1 MKYVILVSHGKFAN
15 GLNDA
20 LSMLAGN
27 REDILSVGLENGKS
41 VDEFVVLF
49 TEKVKD
55 ISNDDEVILLGDIIG
70 GSPLTNA
77 TNVLVN
83 KGIKTVILGGMNL
96 PLALT
101 TILMKDVLDT
111 DALITNVTSE
121 ATGAIKQF
129 VLETNDEE
137 SEEDI

>member
-1 MKYVILVSHGKFAN
+1 MRYVILVSHGKFAN

-41 VDEFVVLF
+41 VDEFVALF

-55 ISNDDEVILLGDIIG
+55 ISTDDEVILLGDIIG

-101 TILMKDVLDT
+101 TVLMKDTVSLDEIS
-111 DALITNVTSE
+111 D
-121 ATGAIKQF
+121 Q
-129 VLETNDEE
+129 VLEQARMAMQEFKIVEE

>member
-1 MKYVILVSHGKFAN
+1 MRYVILVSHGKFAN

-41 VDEFVVLF
+41 VDEFAALF

-101 TILMKDVLDT
+101 TVLMKDTVSLDEIA
-111 DALITNVTSE
+111 D
-121 ATGAIKQF
+121 Q
-129 VLETNDEE
+129 VLEQARMAMQEFKIVEE

>member
-15 GLNDA
+15 GLNNA

-41 VDEFVVLF
+41 VDEFVALF

-55 ISNDDEVILLGDIIG
+55 ISTDDEVILLGDIIG

-101 TILMKDVLDT
+101 TVLMKDTVSLEEIAD
-111 DALITNVTSE
+111 
-121 ATGAIKQF
+121 Q
-129 VLETNDEE
+129 VLEQARMAMQEFKIVEE

>member
-41 VDEFVVLF
+41 VDEFVALF

-55 ISNDDEVILLGDIIG
+55 ISTDDEVILLGDIIG

-101 TILMKDVLDT
+101 TVLMKDIVSLDEIA
-111 DALITNVTSE
+111 D
-121 ATGAIKQF
+121 Q
-129 VLETNDEE
+129 VLEQARMAMQEFKIVEE

>member
-1 MKYVILVSHGKFAN
+1 MRYVILVSHGKFAN

-27 REDILSVGLENGKS
+27 REDILSIGLENGKS
-41 VDEFVVLF
+41 VDEFTALF

-55 ISNDDEVILLGDIIG
+55 ISTDDEVILLGDIIG

-101 TILMKDVLDT
+101 TVLMKDTVSLDEIA
-111 DALITNVTSE
+111 D
-121 ATGAIKQF
+121 Q
-129 VLETNDEE
+129 VLEQARMAMQEF
-137 SEEDI
+137 

>member
-41 VDEFVVLF
+41 VDEFTALF

-55 ISNDDEVILLGDIIG
+55 ISTDDEVILLGDIIG

-77 TNVLVN
+77 TNVLVD

-101 TILMKDVLDT
+101 TVLMKDTVSLDEIA
-111 DALITNVTSE
+111 D
-121 ATGAIKQF
+121 Q
-129 VLETNDEE
+129 VLEQARMAMQEFKIVEE

>member
-15 GLNDA
+15 GLSDA

-41 VDEFVVLF
+41 VDEFVALF
-49 TEKVKD
+49 IEKVKD
-55 ISNDDEVILLGDIIG
+55 ISTDDEVILLGDIIG

-101 TILMKDVLDT
+101 TVLMKDTVSLDEIA
-111 DALITNVTSE
+111 D
-121 ATGAIKQF
+121 Q
-129 VLETNDEE
+129 VLEQARMAMQEFKIVEE

>member
-101 TILMKDVLDT
+101 TVLMKDTVSLDEIS
-111 DALITNVTSE
+111 D
-121 ATGAIKQF
+121 Q
-129 VLETNDEE
+129 VLEQARMAMQEFKIVEE

>member
-15 GLNDA
+15 GLSDA

-41 VDEFVVLF
+41 VDEFVALF

-101 TILMKDVLDT
+101 TVLMKDTVSLDEIA
-111 DALITNVTSE
+111 D
-121 ATGAIKQF
+121 Q
-129 VLETNDEE
+129 VLEQARMAMQEFKIVEE

>member
-1 MKYVILVSHGKFAN
+1 MKYAILVSHGKFAN

-41 VDEFVVLF
+41 VDEFVALF

-55 ISNDDEVILLGDIIG
+55 ISTDDEVILLGDIIG

-101 TILMKDVLDT
+101 TVLMKDTVSLDEIA
-111 DALITNVTSE
+111 D
-121 ATGAIKQF
+121 Q
-129 VLETNDEE
+129 VLEQARMAMQEFKIVEE

>member
-41 VDEFVVLF
+41 VDEFAALF

-55 ISNDDEVILLGDIIG
+55 ISTDDEVILLGDIIG

-101 TILMKDVLDT
+101 TVLMKDTVSLDEIA
-111 DALITNVTSE
+111 D
-121 ATGAIKQF
+121 Q
-129 VLETNDEE
+129 VLEQAHMAMQEFKIVEE
-137 SEEDI
+137 SEDDI

>member
-41 VDEFVVLF
+41 VDEFVALF

-101 TILMKDVLDT
+101 TVLMKDTVSLDEI
-111 DALITNVTSE
+111 AN
-121 ATGAIKQF
+121 Q
-129 VLETNDEE
+129 VLEQARMAMQEFKIVEE

>member
-20 LSMLAGN
+20 LSMLAGS

-41 VDEFVVLF
+41 VDEFTALF

-55 ISNDDEVILLGDIIG
+55 ISTDDEVILLGDIIG

-101 TILMKDVLDT
+101 TVLMKDTVSLDEIA
-111 DALITNVTSE
+111 D
-121 ATGAIKQF
+121 Q
-129 VLETNDEE
+129 VLEQARMAMQEFKIVEE

>member
-41 VDEFVVLF
+41 VDEFVALF

-101 TILMKDVLDT
+101 TVLMKDTVFLDEIA
-111 DALITNVTSE
+111 D
-121 ATGAIKQF
+121 Q
-129 VLETNDEE
+129 VLEQARMAMQEFKIVEE

>member
-41 VDEFVVLF
+41 VDEFAALF

-55 ISNDDEVILLGDIIG
+55 ISTDYEVILLGDIIG

-101 TILMKDVLDT
+101 TVLMKDTISLDEIA
-111 DALITNVTSE
+111 D
-121 ATGAIKQF
+121 Q
-129 VLETNDEE
+129 VLEQARMAMQEFKIVEE
-137 SEEDI
+137 SEDDI

>member
-41 VDEFVVLF
+41 VDEFVALF

-55 ISNDDEVILLGDIIG
+55 ISTDDEVILLGDIIG

-101 TILMKDVLDT
+101 TVLMKDTVSLDEIA
-111 DALITNVTSE
+111 D
-121 ATGAIKQF
+121 Q
-129 VLETNDEE
+129 VLEQARMAMQEFKIVEE

>member
-41 VDEFVVLF
+41 IDEFTALF

-55 ISNDDEVILLGDIIG
+55 ISTDDEVILLGDIIG

-101 TILMKDVLDT
+101 TVLMKDTVFLDEIA
-111 DALITNVTSE
+111 D
-121 ATGAIKQF
+121 Q
-129 VLETNDEE
+129 VLEQARMAMQEFKIVEE

>member
-41 VDEFVVLF
+41 VDEFVALF

-101 TILMKDVLDT
+101 TVLMKDTVSLDEIA
-111 DALITNVTSE
+111 D
-121 ATGAIKQF
+121 Q
-129 VLETNDEE
+129 VLEQARMAMQEFKIEEE

>member
-41 VDEFVVLF
+41 VDEFVALF

-55 ISNDDEVILLGDIIG
+55 ISTDDEVILLGDIIG

-77 TNVLVN
+77 TNVFVN

-101 TILMKDVLDT
+101 TVLMKDTVSLDEIA
-111 DALITNVTSE
+111 D
-121 ATGAIKQF
+121 Q
-129 VLETNDEE
+129 VLEQARMAMQEFKIVEE

>member
-41 VDEFVVLF
+41 VDDFTALF

-55 ISNDDEVILLGDIIG
+55 ISTDDEVILLGDIIG

-101 TILMKDVLDT
+101 TVLMKDTVSLDEIA
-111 DALITNVTSE
+111 D
-121 ATGAIKQF
+121 Q
-129 VLETNDEE
+129 VLEQARMAMQEFKIVEE

>member
-1 MKYVILVSHGKFAN
+1 MRYVILVSHGKFAN

-27 REDILSVGLENGKS
+27 REDILSIGLENGKS
-41 VDEFVVLF
+41 VDEFVALF

-101 TILMKDVLDT
+101 TVLMKDTVSLDEIA
-111 DALITNVTSE
+111 D
-121 ATGAIKQF
+121 Q
-129 VLETNDEE
+129 VLEQARMAMQEFKIVEE

>member
-41 VDEFVVLF
+41 VDEFVALF

-55 ISNDDEVILLGDIIG
+55 ISTDDEVILLGDIIG

-101 TILMKDVLDT
+101 TVLMKDTVSLDEIA
-111 DALITNVTSE
+111 D
-121 ATGAIKQF
+121 Q
-129 VLETNDEE
+129 VLEQARMAMQEFKIVEE
-137 SEEDI
+137 SEDDIYF

>member
-41 VDEFVVLF
+41 VDEFTALF

-55 ISNDDEVILLGDIIG
+55 ISTDDEVILLGDIIG

-101 TILMKDVLDT
+101 TALMKDTVSLDEIA
-111 DALITNVTSE
+111 D
-121 ATGAIKQF
+121 Q
-129 VLETNDEE
+129 VLEQARMAMQEFKIVEE

>member
-41 VDEFVVLF
+41 VDEFVALF

-55 ISNDDEVILLGDIIG
+55 ISTDDEVILLGDIIG

-101 TILMKDVLDT
+101 TVLMKDTVSLDEIA
-111 DALITNVTSE
+111 D
-121 ATGAIKQF
+121 Q
-129 VLETNDEE
+129 VLEQARMAMQEFKIVEE
-137 SEEDI
+137 SEDDI

>member
-1 MKYVILVSHGKFAN
+1 MKYVIIVSHGKFAN

-41 VDEFVVLF
+41 VDEFTALF

-55 ISNDDEVILLGDIIG
+55 ISTDDEVILLGDIIG

-96 PLALT
+96 PLVLT
-101 TILMKDVLDT
+101 TVLMKDTVSLDEIA
-111 DALITNVTSE
+111 D
-121 ATGAIKQF
+121 Q
-129 VLETNDEE
+129 VLEQARMAMQEFKIVEE

>member
-41 VDEFVVLF
+41 VDEFTALF

-55 ISNDDEVILLGDIIG
+55 ISTDDEVILLGDIIG

-101 TILMKDVLDT
+101 TVLMKDTVSLDEIA
-111 DALITNVTSE
+111 D
-121 ATGAIKQF
+121 Q
-129 VLETNDEE
+129 VLEQARMAMQEFKIVEE

>member
-41 VDEFVVLF
+41 VDEFVALF

-55 ISNDDEVILLGDIIG
+55 ISIDDEVILLGDIIG

-101 TILMKDVLDT
+101 TVLMKDTVSLDEIA
-111 DALITNVTSE
+111 D
-121 ATGAIKQF
+121 Q
-129 VLETNDEE
+129 VLEQARMAMQEFKIVEE
-137 SEEDI
+137 SEDDI

>member
-41 VDEFVVLF
+41 VDEFAALF

-55 ISNDDEVILLGDIIG
+55 ISTDDEVILLGDIIG

-77 TNVLVN
+77 TKVLVN

-101 TILMKDVLDT
+101 TVLMKDTVSLDEIA
-111 DALITNVTSE
+111 D
-121 ATGAIKQF
+121 Q
-129 VLETNDEE
+129 VLEQARMAMQEFKIVEE
-137 SEEDI
+137 SEDDI

>member
-41 VDEFVVLF
+41 VDEFVALF

-55 ISNDDEVILLGDIIG
+55 ISTDDEVILLGDIIG

-101 TILMKDVLDT
+101 TVLMKDTVSLDEIS
-111 DALITNVTSE
+111 D
-121 ATGAIKQF
+121 Q
-129 VLETNDEE
+129 VLEQARMAMQEFKIVEE
-137 SEEDI
+137 SEDDI

>member
-41 VDEFVVLF
+41 VDEFIALF
-49 TEKVKD
+49 TEKIKD
-55 ISNDDEVILLGDIIG
+55 ISTDDEVILLGDIIG

-101 TILMKDVLDT
+101 TVLMKDTVSLDEIA
-111 DALITNVTSE
+111 D
-121 ATGAIKQF
+121 Q
-129 VLETNDEE
+129 VLEQARMAMQEFKIVEE

>member
-41 VDEFVVLF
+41 VGEFVALF

-55 ISNDDEVILLGDIIG
+55 ISTDDEVILLGDIIG

-77 TNVLVN
+77 TNVLIN

-101 TILMKDVLDT
+101 TVLMKDTVSFEIAD
-111 DALITNVTSE
+111 
-121 ATGAIKQF
+121 Q
-129 VLETNDEE
+129 VLEQARMAMQEFKIVEE

>member
-1 MKYVILVSHGKFAN
+1 MRYVILVSHGKFAN

-41 VDEFVVLF
+41 VDEFAALF

-55 ISNDDEVILLGDIIG
+55 ISTDDEVILLGDIIG

-101 TILMKDVLDT
+101 TVLMKDTVSLDEIA
-111 DALITNVTSE
+111 D
-121 ATGAIKQF
+121 Q
-129 VLETNDEE
+129 VLEQARMAMQEFKIVEE
-137 SEEDI
+137 SEDDI

>member
-41 VDEFVVLF
+41 VDEFTALF

-55 ISNDDEVILLGDIIG
+55 ISTDDEVILLGDIIG

-83 KGIKTVILGGMNL
+83 KGIKTVILGGINL

-101 TILMKDVLDT
+101 TVLMKDTVSLDEIA
-111 DALITNVTSE
+111 D
-121 ATGAIKQF
+121 Q
-129 VLETNDEE
+129 VLEQARMAMQEFKIVEE
-137 SEEDI
+137 SEDDI

>member
-41 VDEFVVLF
+41 VDEFVALF

-55 ISNDDEVILLGDIIG
+55 ISTDDEVILLGDIIG

-101 TILMKDVLDT
+101 TVLIKDTVSLDEIA
-111 DALITNVTSE
+111 D
-121 ATGAIKQF
+121 Q
-129 VLETNDEE
+129 VLEQARMAMQEFKIVEE

>member
-41 VDEFVVLF
+41 VDEFVALF

-55 ISNDDEVILLGDIIG
+55 ISTDDEVILLGDIIG

-77 TNVLVN
+77 TTVLIN

-101 TILMKDVLDT
+101 TVLMKDTVSLDEIA
-111 DALITNVTSE
+111 D
-121 ATGAIKQF
+121 Q
-129 VLETNDEE
+129 VLEQARMAMQEFKIVEE

>member
-41 VDEFVVLF
+41 VDEFVALF

-101 TILMKDVLDT
+101 TVLMKDTVSLDEIA
-111 DALITNVTSE
+111 D
-121 ATGAIKQF
+121 Q
-129 VLETNDEE
+129 VLEQARMVMQEFKIVEE

>member
-41 VDEFVVLF
+41 VDVFVALF

-55 ISNDDEVILLGDIIG
+55 ISTDDEVILLGDIIG

-101 TILMKDVLDT
+101 TVLMKDTVSLDEIA
-111 DALITNVTSE
+111 D
-121 ATGAIKQF
+121 Q
-129 VLETNDEE
+129 VLEQARMAMQEFKIVEE
-137 SEEDI
+137 SEDDI

>member
-1 MKYVILVSHGKFAN
+1 MRYVILVSHGKFAN

-27 REDILSVGLENGKS
+27 REDILSIGLENGKS
-41 VDEFVVLF
+41 VDEFTALF

-55 ISNDDEVILLGDIIG
+55 ISTDDEVILLGDIIG

-83 KGIKTVILGGMNL
+83 KGIKTVILGGINL

-101 TILMKDVLDT
+101 TVLMKDTVSLDEIA
-111 DALITNVTSE
+111 D
-121 ATGAIKQF
+121 Q
-129 VLETNDEE
+129 VLEQARMAMQEFKIVEE

>member
-41 VDEFVVLF
+41 IDEFVALF

-55 ISNDDEVILLGDIIG
+55 ISTDDEVILLGDIIG

-101 TILMKDVLDT
+101 TVLMKDTVSLDEIA
-111 DALITNVTSE
+111 D
-121 ATGAIKQF
+121 Q
-129 VLETNDEE
+129 VLEQARMAMQEFKIVEE
-137 SEEDI
+137 SEDDI